1 LAALTSFLARRPW
14 IVTPVVAAL
23 VGLALVVPTDSSVG
37 LTQLLHD
44 DMRLRS
50 EKRPHGTHAD
60 WASHPRVRA
69 GTNPR
74 AYTAFTTWGQ
84 LYECASGNPQPAA
97 RVEIRDIEGWIQSKS
112 TGAWVR
118 VQRSVGTGGGAYRED
133 YANNDS
139 HNADAKTLPGGATSA
154 AAGGGY
160 NYHFWPTDGR
170 VSINP
175 ADIGAVVTTVRARLA
190 PGTFSTTGRA
200 PCYVISMGADYWR
213 GLESQWNRFSTNKDV
228 GIGRF
233 KRVDGKWRLFTMST
247 PVSGG
252 PLPTPTVGT
261 RQELR

>member
-1 LAALTSFLARRPW
+1 LTSFVGRRPW
-14 IVTPVVAAL
+14 IVTLVVATL

-50 EKRPHGTHAD
+50 EQRPHGTHAD
-60 WASHPRVRA
+60 WAAHPRLRA

-74 AYTAFTTWGQ
+74 AYTAFTAWGQ
-84 LYECASGNPQPAA
+84 LYECASGNPQPGA
-97 RVEIRDIEGWIQSKS
+97 RVELRDIEGWIRSKA

-133 YANNDS
+133 FANNDS
-139 HNADAKTLPGGATSA
+139 HNADAKTLQSGSTSA
-154 AAGGGY
+154 AAGGGF

-175 ADIGAVVTTVRARLA
+175 GDVAAVVTTVRARLA
-190 PGTFSTTGRA
+190 PGTYSSRGRA
-200 PCYVISMGADYWR
+200 PCYVASMGADYWR
-213 GLESQWNRFSTNKDV
+213 EKAAAAAAFTTNKDV

-233 KRVDGKWRLFTMST
+233 KRVDSKWRLFTMST
-247 PVSGG
+247 PVSNG
-252 PLPTPTVGT
+252 PLPTPTFQS